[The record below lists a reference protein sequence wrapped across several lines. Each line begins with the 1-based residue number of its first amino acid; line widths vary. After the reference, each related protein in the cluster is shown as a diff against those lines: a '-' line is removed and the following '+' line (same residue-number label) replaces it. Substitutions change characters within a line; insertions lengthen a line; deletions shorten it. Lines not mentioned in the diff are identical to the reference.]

1 MGEDLESWSRS
12 CFDAIDAMDAMD
24 ADAMLMPWLSALALS
39 HLSAGLCLLQL
50 LQR

>member
-1 MGEDLESWSRS
+1 
-12 CFDAIDAMDAMD
+12 MDAMD
-24 ADAMLMPWLSALALS
+24 ADAMDADAMLTPWLSALALS